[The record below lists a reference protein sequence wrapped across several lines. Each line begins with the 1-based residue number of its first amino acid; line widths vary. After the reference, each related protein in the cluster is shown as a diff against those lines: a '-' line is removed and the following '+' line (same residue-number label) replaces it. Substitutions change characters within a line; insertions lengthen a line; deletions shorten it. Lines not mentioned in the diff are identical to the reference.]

1 MKLSKTQRDLL
12 SHIKSTIAEAR
23 RYETAEAFY
32 DAINRECNPRW
43 SPAEAAKK
51 HAPLNWQC
59 DKERRERSVQG
70 IVLVSAKTETVNKLE
85 QMGLIEIIE
94 RPKRKNGFELVKL
107 LDCGMKY
114 EAIRDIV
121 RPREATP

>member
-43 SPAEAAKK
+43 STAEAAKK

-59 DKERRERSVQG
+59 DKERWERSVQG

-94 RPKRKNGFELVKL
+94 RPKRKNGFQ
-107 LDCGMKY
+107 
-114 EAIRDIV
+114 
-121 RPREATP
+121 